1 MSSST
6 SAPTPLPT
14 QPSWLRLIFVGP
26 NGLRAGWRFVVFLL
40 IFGTAAVIPAL
51 VLGHFVPRIPAW
63 AKSQPRGMFTPG
75 YLIFYESWQTVF
87 LFLAVFVMSK
97 IEKRAFSDYGLPKRG
112 AFGRKFWLGSA
123 VGLGG
128 VLLQIAL
135 IATLGGYSPGPLALG
150 GGSALQSAFVWAIA
164 FLLAAV
170 NEEFT
175 FRGYLQKT
183 LATGIGFWPTAL
195 VLSTLFGALHL
206 GNPGERWPGIV
217 MLFCFGMLAAFT
229 LRVTGDLWFILGL
242 HATWDWGHVFLFSV
256 PIAGMRG
263 TQQLLHASLRGPRWL
278 TGGSVGPDGSVF
290 AFVVLLCIV
299 GLVYRLFSSGKRF
312 DIATTGADACGHSSR

>member
-1 MSSST
+1 MAPPDLCRTERPPRRMAVCCFPPYIRRCGSDSSI
-6 SAPTPLPT
+6 SAGTFRTANPGVGQVAATRHVHTRLFDLLRVVANCVSLPGC
-14 QPSWLRLIFVGP
+14 LCDVEDREARV
-26 NGLRAGWRFVVFLL
+26 
-40 IFGTAAVIPAL
+40 
-51 VLGHFVPRIPAW
+51 
-63 AKSQPRGMFTPG
+63 
-75 YLIFYESWQTVF
+75 
-87 LFLAVFVMSK
+87 
-97 IEKRAFSDYGLPKRG
+97 SDYGLPKGG

-135 IATLGGYSPGPLALG
+135 IAALGGYSPGPLALAG
-150 GGSALQSAFVWAIA
+150 GRALQFAFVWAIA

-183 LATGIGFWPTAL
+183 LASGIGFWPTAL
-195 VLSTLFGALHL
+195 VLSMVFGALHL

-229 LRVTGDLWFILGL
+229 LRVTGDLWFIVGL
-242 HATWDWGHVFLFSV
+242 HAAWDWGHVFLFSV

-263 TQQLLHASLRGPRWL
+263 TQQLLHSSLRGPRWL
-278 TGGSVGPDGSVF
+278 TGGSAGPDGSVF
-290 AFVVLLCIV
+290 AFVVLLCIT
-299 GLVYRLFSSGKRF
+299 GLVNRVFSSGKRF
-312 DIATTGADACGHSSR
+312 DIATTGADACRNSAR